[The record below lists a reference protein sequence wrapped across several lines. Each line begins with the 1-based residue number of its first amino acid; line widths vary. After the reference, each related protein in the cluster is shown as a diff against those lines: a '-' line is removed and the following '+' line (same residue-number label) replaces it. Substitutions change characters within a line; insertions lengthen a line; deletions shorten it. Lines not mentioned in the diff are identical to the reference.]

1 MDVSD
6 LINKG
11 ESETNEFK
19 RELNDSVYKTLSAFA
34 NTHGGILLLGV
45 GDDGIIYGFSGDL
58 DGLARSIRHNLGI
71 NPSIKVE
78 EIDGKKVILIEVSK
92 SPVPISFKGRYYKR
106 IGAQTVEMGWE
117 DLGRFFLQ
125 KSGVTWDS
133 LSSSAALEDLDEET
147 IRKFVHMAKDRLPHI
162 SENED
167 VESIL
172 DKLELLEGGK
182 LTNAALLLFGKEPQR
197 YYIQARVRIGRF
209 KDPITII
216 DDKEIGGNLFTQV
229 EEAMKIIM
237 SHIGVRYEFEGELR
251 RKEIWDY
258 PLDALRE
265 AIINAL
271 IHRDYT
277 DPSSVQIKIFDD
289 FIWMWNPGKLPEG
302 ISLEDLKKEM
312 HPSKLRNPKIAQVFY
327 YAGLI
332 ERWGTGTFKI
342 VRLCLESCL
351 PEPEFK
357 EEAGGFVV
365 LLRKDIYTEDY
376 LRKLGLNERQIKA
389 VLYVKERG
397 RIGNK
402 EYQELFG
409 VSKPTASRELDD
421 LVRKGILERIGATGR
436 GTYYVLKGSKES

>member
-1 MDVSD
+1 MNVND
-6 LINKG
+6 LIREG
-11 ESETNEFK
+11 ESETLEFK

-34 NTHGGILLLGV
+34 NTAGGILLLGV
-45 GDDGIIYGFSGDL
+45 SNDGKVFGFSGDL
-58 DGLARSIRHNLGI
+58 DSLARSIRHNLGI

-78 EIDGKKVILIEVSK
+78 EIDGKNVVTIEVSK

-106 IGAQTVEMGWE
+106 VGAQTVEMGWE
-117 DLGRFFLQ
+117 DLQGFFLQ

-133 LSSSAALEDLDEET
+133 LPSPATLEDLDEET
-147 IRKFVHMAKDRLPHI
+147 IRKFVHMARNRLPYI
-162 SENED
+162 NENED

-172 DKLELLEGGK
+172 DKLGLLEDGK
-182 LTNAALLLFGKEPQR
+182 ITNAALLLFGKEPQR
-197 YYIQARVRIGRF
+197 YYIQAKVRIGRF
-209 KDPITII
+209 KDPVTII
-216 DDKEIGGNLFTQV
+216 DDKEIEGNLFTQV

-237 SHIGVRYEFEGELR
+237 GHIGVRYEFEGELR

-277 DPSSVQIKIFDD
+277 DPSNVQIKIFDD
-289 FIWMWNPGKLPEG
+289 FIWIWNPGELPPG
-302 ISLEDLKKEM
+302 IVIEDLKKET

-342 VRLCLESCL
+342 VRLCLQNGL
-351 PEPEFK
+351 PEPEFS

-376 LRKLGLNERQIKA
+376 LRKLGLNDRQIKA
-389 VLYVKERG
+389 VLYVKEKG
-397 RIGNK
+397 RITNK

-409 VSKPTASRELDD
+409 VSEATATRDLKEL
-421 LVRKGILERIGATGR
+421 VKRGIFEKIGVTGK
-436 GTYYVLKGSKES
+436 GTYYKLKSSKPS

>member
-19 RELNDSVYKTLSAFA
+19 RELND
-34 NTHGGILLLGV
+34 GV

-92 SPVPISFKGRYYKR
+92 SPIPISFKGRYYKR
-106 IGAQTVEMGWE
+106 VGAQTVEMGWE

-182 LTNAALLLFGKEPQR
+182 VTNAALLLFGKEPQR
-197 YYIQARVRIGRF
+197 YYIQARVRIGS
-209 KDPITII
+209 
-216 DDKEIGGNLFTQV
+216 N
-229 EEAMKIIM
+229 
-237 SHIGVRYEFEGELR
+237 
-251 RKEIWDY
+251 
-258 PLDALRE
+258 
-265 AIINAL
+265 
-271 IHRDYT
+271 
-277 DPSSVQIKIFDD
+277 
-289 FIWMWNPGKLPEG
+289 
-302 ISLEDLKKEM
+302 
-312 HPSKLRNPKIAQVFY
+312 
-327 YAGLI
+327 
-332 ERWGTGTFKI
+332 
-342 VRLCLESCL
+342 
-351 PEPEFK
+351 
-357 EEAGGFVV
+357 
-365 LLRKDIYTEDY
+365 EDY
-376 LRKLGLNERQIKA
+376 NEPHWSQ
-389 VLYVKERG
+389 
-397 RIGNK
+397 
-402 EYQELFG
+402 
-409 VSKPTASRELDD
+409 
-421 LVRKGILERIGATGR
+421 VR
-436 GTYYVLKGSKES
+436 V